1 MNDLVGK
8 MLGVAGAVGMP
19 LTRRFGVTAALGMPV
34 PRGLLPA
41 PQSDPP
47 RLESADVAV
56 SLDQRPS
63 PDEDGDDVHVVV
75 ENCGRGPARNIDV
88 ALLPVREV
96 DQVHLQVERRPK
108 HRIRLDTLEQGE
120 RRAVPVATL
129 PGPIVAATCRWSDG
143 FADYER
149 HRLLKLM

>member
-1 MNDLVGK
+1 MNDLFGK
-8 MLGVAGAVGMP
+8 MLGVAGAVRMP
-19 LTRRFGVTAALGMPV
+19 LTRRLGVAGAVGMPV
-34 PRGLLPA
+34 PRRLIPA
-41 PQSDPP
+41 PPSDPP
-47 RLESADVAV
+47 RLENADVAV
-56 SLDQRPS
+56 TLDQRPNR
-63 PDEDGDDVHVVV
+63 DQGGDDVHVVV
-75 ENCGRGPARNIDV
+75 ENCGRAPARNIDV

-120 RRAVPVATL
+120 RQAVRVATL